1 MFLIANR
8 GWQAYMNSM
17 QSREILKF
25 PDARLRAKARP
36 VGEVTDAT
44 LELVEDLLETM
55 YDAPGIGLAA
65 TQIGVPKRV
74 LVMDI
79 ASEDED
85 PDPVVLIDPAITWKS
100 EETEVREEG
109 CLSVPEQYFEVVRP
123 AKVKVE
129 FTDPYGSR
137 ETREFEGLG
146 SACVQHEIDHLDGI
160 LFIDRLSPVKKRMV
174 KRKLEKEF
182 AKKSGK

>member
-25 PDARLRAKARP
+25 PDARLRTKARP

-65 TQIGVPKRV
+65 TQVGVPKRV
-74 LVMDI
+74 LVMDV

-100 EETEVREEG
+100 EETEAREEG

>member
-1 MFLIANR
+1 MRF
-8 GWQAYMNSM
+8 M
-17 QSREILKF
+17 QKREILKF
-25 PDARLRAKARP
+25 PDARLRVKARP
-36 VGEVTDAT
+36 VGEITDAT

-65 TQIGVPKRV
+65 PQIGVSKRV

-85 PDPVVLIDPAITWKS
+85 PDPMALINPAITWKS
-100 EETEVREEG
+100 KEKETREEG
-109 CLSVPEQYFEVVRP
+109 CLSIPEQYFEVARP
-123 AKVKVE
+123 AKVRVE
-129 FTDPYGSR
+129 FTDPYGNQ

-146 SACVQHEIDHLDGI
+146 STCVQHEIDHLNGI
-160 LFIDRLSPVKKRMV
+160 LFIDRLSLAKKRMV

-182 AKKSGK
+182 AKRYEG